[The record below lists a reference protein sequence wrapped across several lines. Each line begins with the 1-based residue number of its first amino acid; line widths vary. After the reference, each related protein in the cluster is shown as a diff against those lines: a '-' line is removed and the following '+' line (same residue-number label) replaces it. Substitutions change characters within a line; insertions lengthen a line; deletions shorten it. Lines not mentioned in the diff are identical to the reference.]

1 MVVKVVRPRPRP
13 EEEEGQAAVEETE
26 EAVIAGKKNVYE
38 RERETEREKIKKNC
52 EMTAFPH
59 KKHHKIQISFTY
71 SSSMLYNSI

>member
-38 RERETEREKIKKNC
+38 RERDWEKKLEELWNGSLSTQKTSQDTNFIHVLLFY
-52 EMTAFPH
+52 A
-59 KKHHKIQISFTY
+59 
-71 SSSMLYNSI
+71 L